1 MSLRDNNIWCVLL
14 AYLVEQ
20 VSLQRMMHCL
30 PTHCCL
36 CLQEDNNPGTY
47 PLQSERFYSALKG
60 HGGRVRL
67 VLLPHEGHGYRARE
81 SVLHTLYEQVTPS

>member
-1 MSLRDNNIWCVLL
+1 MF
-14 AYLVEQ
+14 
-20 VSLQRMMHCL
+20 
-30 PTHCCL
+30 
-36 CLQEDNNPGTY
+36 LQEDNNPGTY

-81 SVLHTLYEQVTPS
+81 SVLHTLYEQVSLDWGPGGGGKAHVCDVQERLS

>member
-1 MSLRDNNIWCVLL
+1 M
-14 AYLVEQ
+14 
-20 VSLQRMMHCL
+20 
-30 PTHCCL
+30 

-81 SVLHTLYEQVTPS
+81 SVLHTLYEQVSRGFLEEGEHVCHVCDVTHFVMGITRTSR

>member
-1 MSLRDNNIWCVLL
+1 MCV
-14 AYLVEQ
+14 
-20 VSLQRMMHCL
+20 S
-30 PTHCCL
+30 
-36 CLQEDNNPGTY
+36 LQEDNNPGTY

-81 SVLHTLYEQVTPS
+81 SVLHTLYEQVGMMALLLLLHWLFPAGCRQDRFGAGRCCLSGG

>member
-1 MSLRDNNIWCVLL
+1 LP
-14 AYLVEQ
+14 Q
-20 VSLQRMMHCL
+20 VSELSF
-30 PTHCCL
+30 CCSV
-36 CLQEDNNPGTY
+36 QEDNNPGTY

-81 SVLHTLYEQVTPS
+81 SVLHTLYEQVSSVDMRGTGAVAV